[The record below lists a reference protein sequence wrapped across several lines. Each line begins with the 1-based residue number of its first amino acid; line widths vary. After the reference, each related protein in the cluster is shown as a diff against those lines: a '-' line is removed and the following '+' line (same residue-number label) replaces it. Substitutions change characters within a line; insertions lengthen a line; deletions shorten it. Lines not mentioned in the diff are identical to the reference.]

1 MKLKYFRNR
10 ILEKEEEFGK
20 GWIGRVCYKNFD
32 IVNIDLSD
40 IAGSYEKI
48 IEIFPNSFFKLIIND
63 APFLHTVYD
72 IMDQY
77 KGMKIVEFQLDD
89 VQVVIEW

>member
-10 ILEKEEEFGK
+10 ILEKEEELGK
-20 GWIGRVCYKNFD
+20 GWISRVCYENFHV
-32 IVNIDLSD
+32 VNIDLSD
-40 IAGSYEKI
+40 IADSHEKI
-48 IEIFPNSFFKLIIND
+48 MEIFSNSFLKLIISD

-77 KGMKIVEFQLDD
+77 KGMKIVEFQSGE